1 MLVFEFF
8 PAFITLV
15 ATIIAVVLFVIARR
29 KKGDPERKR
38 EMRDPTS
45 ARREQGK
52 RFTRP
57 SMRG

>member
-1 MLVFEFF
+1 MLFFELF
-8 PAFITLV
+8 PALITLV
-15 ATIIAVVLFVIARR
+15 ATIIAVALFVIARR

-45 ARREQGK
+45 SSREQGK

>member
-1 MLVFEFF
+1 VLVFEFF

-38 EMRDPTS
+38 EMRDPTRS
-45 ARREQGK
+45 SRERGR

>member
-1 MLVFEFF
+1 MLFFEFF

-15 ATIIAVVLFVIARR
+15 ATVIAVVLFVISRR
-29 KKGDPERKR
+29 RKGDPERKR
-38 EMRDPTS
+38 EVRDPAS
-45 ARREQGK
+45 SSREQGR

>member
-1 MLVFEFF
+1 VLFFEFF

-38 EMRDPTS
+38 ETRDPANS
-45 ARREQGK
+45 RREQGR